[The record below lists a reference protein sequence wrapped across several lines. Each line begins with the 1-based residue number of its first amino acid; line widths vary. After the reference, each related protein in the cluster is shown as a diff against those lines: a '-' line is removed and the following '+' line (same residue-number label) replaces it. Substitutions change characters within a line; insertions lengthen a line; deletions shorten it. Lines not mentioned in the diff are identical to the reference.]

1 MDQHSSLASRGID
14 LTFEPRFDLG
24 GVEFDP
30 QSHEASINGLRQ
42 RLQPQMI
49 KVLIALARRRGEV
62 VARDELVDLCWA
74 GRIVG
79 DDVINRSILYLRGVA
94 SRLGGFAIETVPKA
108 GYRLVEVERK
118 HSARRRT
125 GVLIAAVTAIAIA
138 IAAIML
144 ARASA
149 PSTQGTP
156 PTPTVA
162 VLPFT
167 ADGDVSVRE
176 LASAVDN
183 SLAHMLTDSNLPV
196 RRASSVENARE
207 SADFLING
215 NVHAEAGVIIVT
227 LQMQNLKQ
235 NAVLFSKVFKAP
247 TGNTGGLPDQIGAYA
262 AANLTWSGAM
272 MTLDS
277 HHAVDQQVTADLLRQ
292 FMITIEQ
299 GDAFRAY
306 EISASM
312 APKAPDSAVA
322 QLSLALN
329 TGFVLDQLPRED
341 RAAAVATA
349 LKAARRAHDL
359 APDFADVYLPACSL
373 HPPLPLEPCELAL
386 RTGLG
391 FNSDGSFASAWLRRF
406 LGDVGRNGEA
416 VNYARMSLAND
427 PYKPG
432 KLGGLIGRLELL
444 GRQTEAEENFHN
456 GVRWWPTLP
465 IFYWERANGMAQRG
479 DLEAVARFAKESPP
493 DLFPITRVMALG
505 LADGVR
511 DHRPDRV
518 REVCRVQPQRPGD
531 SFFTSV
537 GTAPGALFFCLAAM
551 SQLGDMSSAFA
562 LATSAYPDYRA
573 RTVADRQRRWLDHPA
588 TVPTSILASP
598 ALVAMRRD
606 PRFMALADRVGL
618 LEYWRS
624 VRLPDFCTAKAE
636 PICPQL
642 RSRP

>member
-14 LTFEPRFDLG
+14 LAFEPRFDLG

-30 QSHEASINGLRQ
+30 QSHEAFINGLRE

-62 VARDELVDLCWA
+62 VARDELVDLCWS

-118 HSARRRT
+118 LPVRRRNGT
-125 GVLIAAVTAIAIA
+125 LIAAVTAIAIA
-138 IAAIML
+138 IATMVL
-144 ARASA
+144 VRAPA
-149 PSTQGTP
+149 PSTQGKP
-156 PTPTVA
+156 PVPTVA

-167 ADGDVSVRE
+167 ANGDVSVRE

-183 SLAHMLTDSNLPV
+183 SLAHMLTESNLPV
-196 RRASSVENARE
+196 RRASSVENARA
-207 SADFLING
+207 SADFLITG
-215 NVHAEAGVIIVT
+215 NVRTEGGAILVT

-235 NAVLFSKVFKAP
+235 NALLFSKVFKAP
-247 TGNTGGLPDQIGAYA
+247 STNTGALPDEIGAYA

-329 TGFVLDQLPRED
+329 TGFVLDQLPRQD

-373 HPPLPLEPCELAL
+373 LPPLPLERCELD
-386 RTGLG
+386 
-391 FNSDGSFASAWLRRF
+391 SD
-406 LGDVGRNGEA
+406 
-416 VNYARMSLAND
+416 
-427 PYKPG
+427 
-432 KLGGLIGRLELL
+432 
-444 GRQTEAEENFHN
+444 
-456 GVRWWPTLP
+456 
-465 IFYWERANGMAQRG
+465 
-479 DLEAVARFAKESPP
+479 
-493 DLFPITRVMALG
+493 
-505 LADGVR
+505 
-511 DHRPDRV
+511 
-518 REVCRVQPQRPGD
+518 
-531 SFFTSV
+531 
-537 GTAPGALFFCLAAM
+537 
-551 SQLGDMSSAFA
+551 
-562 LATSAYPDYRA
+562 
-573 RTVADRQRRWLDHPA
+573 
-588 TVPTSILASP
+588 
-598 ALVAMRRD
+598 
-606 PRFMALADRVGL
+606 
-618 LEYWRS
+618 
-624 VRLPDFCTAKAE
+624 
-636 PICPQL
+636 
-642 RSRP
+642 